1 MTKIGE
7 KGKLKEEDKKK
18 KEEENKETPKIRVK
32 TEKKSTF
39 SKEKELKKKL
49 SEKERELIEFNDR
62 YLRLAADFDNY
73 RKRTE
78 KEFRE
83 IIEYAGEGVLRQVLP
98 ILDDIERALFNNDKN
113 ISEESVQKGLELI
126 HKKFVKTLEDLGVK
140 PIESLNKPFDPDFHH
155 AVLAREEK
163 GIEPEMVVEEFEKGY
178 VYKKQVLRYAKVV
191 VSK

>member
-18 KEEENKETPKIRVK
+18 KEEENKETHKMKVK
-32 TEKKSTF
+32 TEKKSTI

-49 SEKERELIEFNDR
+49 SEKEREIIEFNDR

-78 KEFRE
+78 KEIRE

-98 ILDDIERALFNNDKN
+98 ILDDIERALCNNDKN

-126 HKKFVKTLEDLGVK
+126 HKKFVKTLEDLNVK
-140 PIESLNKPFDPDFHH
+140 SIESLNKPFDPDFHH

-178 VYKKQVLRYAKVV
+178 VYKKHVLRYAKVV

>member
-1 MTKIGE
+1 M
-7 KGKLKEEDKKK
+7 KEEDKKK
-18 KEEENKETPKIRVK
+18 KEEENKETPKMKVK
-32 TEKKSTF
+32 TEKKSTV

-78 KEFRE
+78 KEIRE

-98 ILDDIERALFNNDKN
+98 ILDDIERALCNKDKN

-126 HKKFVKTLEDLGVK
+126 HKKFVKTLEDLSVK

-178 VYKKQVLRYAKVV
+178 VYKKHVLRYAKVV

>member
-1 MTKIGE
+1 M
-7 KGKLKEEDKKK
+7 KEEDKKK

-78 KEFRE
+78 KEIRE

-98 ILDDIERALFNNDKN
+98 ILDDIERALCNNDKN

-163 GIEPEMVVEEFEKGY
+163 DIEPEMVVEEFEKGY
-178 VYKKQVLRYAKVV
+178 VYKKHVLRYAKVV
-191 VSK
+191 VNK